1 MDKMLEYSDVSQM
14 GQCSMLF
21 RRRQRCEEKA
31 GHIVAYMV
39 DGN

>member
-21 RRRQRCEEKA
+21 RRNKCEDKA
-31 GHIVAYMV
+31 
-39 DGN
+39 